1 MVPPQFTN
9 FFIASASAGAAL
21 VGLLFVAVSIAPE
34 RIVMANAPVERRA
47 MAASSFTALLNAFFI
62 SLGALI
68 PENVGFL
75 ILLMSASGLVNSL
88 FLAWNLL
95 KERQSWQGWQNV
107 LRRLFLILASF
118 VIYGW
123 ELYVAIGLLYEPH
136 NLGSFYTLT
145 GLLLSVYGIGL
156 VRAWQLLGA
165 RRYGLMRWLNPL
177 TEMTGTESSRTYE
190 ESRMLDKT
198 RSLED

>member
-9 FFIASASAGAAL
+9 FFIASSSAGGAL

-68 PENVGFL
+68 PWNVSSL
-75 ILLMSASGLVNSL
+75 ILLMSAFGLSNSL

-95 KERQSWQGWQNV
+95 KDRQGWQNV
-107 LRRLFLILASF
+107 LRRIVLILASF
-118 VIYGW
+118 VIYGY
-123 ELYVAIGLLYEPH
+123 ELYIAIHLLYQPN

-145 GLLLSVYGIGL
+145 GLLLTVYGIGL

-177 TEMTGTESSRTYE
+177 TEMNGTMPITNDV
-190 ESRMLDKT
+190 ESRRSSKT
-198 RSLED
+198 AHDEN

>member
-1 MVPPQFTN
+1 MVPPQFAN

-68 PENVGFL
+68 PWNVGLL
-75 ILLMSASGLVNSL
+75 ILIMSVFGLSNSI

-95 KERQSWQGWQNV
+95 KERQSWQNV
-107 LRRLFLILASF
+107 LRRIVLVLASF
-118 VIYGW
+118 VIYGY
-123 ELYVAIGLLYEPH
+123 ELYLAILLLYEPH

-145 GLLLSVYGIGL
+145 GLLFTVYGIGL

-165 RRYGLMRWLNPL
+165 RRYGLLRWLDPL
-177 TEMTGTESSRTYE
+177 IELNGTMSITKDE
-190 ESRMLDKT
+190 ESRTSSKT
-198 RSLED
+198 AHDEN

>member
-1 MVPPQFTN
+1 MVPPQFAN

-34 RIVMANAPVERRA
+34 HIVMANAPVERRA

-68 PENVGFL
+68 PGIVAAL
-75 ILLMSASGLVNSL
+75 TLAMSISALTNSL
-88 FLAWNLL
+88 FLAWSLL
-95 KERQSWQGWQNV
+95 KERQSWQNV
-107 LRRLFLILASF
+107 LRRIFLIVVSF
-118 VIYGW
+118 IIYGS
-123 ELYVAIGLLYEPH
+123 ELYVAILLLYKPN

-145 GLLLSVYGIGL
+145 GLLLGVYGIGL

-165 RRYGLMRWLNPL
+165 RRYGLLRWLNPL
-177 TEMTGTESSRTYE
+177 TELNGTMPITKDE
-190 ESRMLDKT
+190 ESRKSSKT
-198 RSLED
+198 AHDEN

>member
-1 MVPPQFTN
+1 MVPPSFTN

-68 PENVGFL
+68 PGSVGVITL
-75 ILLMSASGLVNSL
+75 IMSASGLFNSL

-95 KERQSWQGWQNV
+95 KERQSWQNV
-107 LRRLFLILASF
+107 LRRIFLIVASF
-118 VIYGW
+118 IIYGY
-123 ELYVAIGLLYEPH
+123 ELYVAILLLYKPD
-136 NLGSFYTLT
+136 NLEGFYALT

-156 VRAWQLLGA
+156 TRAWQLLGA
-165 RRYGLMRWLNPL
+165 RRYGILRWLNPL
-177 TEMTGTESSRTYE
+177 TELNGTMPITNDE
-190 ESRMLDKT
+190 ESRTSSKT
-198 RSLED
+198 AHDEN

>member
-68 PENVGFL
+68 PGSVGVITL
-75 ILLMSASGLVNSL
+75 IMSASGLFNSL

-95 KERQSWQGWQNV
+95 KERQSWQNV
-107 LRRLFLILASF
+107 LRRIFLIVASF
-118 VIYGW
+118 IIYGY
-123 ELYVAIGLLYEPH
+123 ELYVAILLLNEPD
-136 NLGSFYTLT
+136 NLEGFYALT

-156 VRAWQLLGA
+156 TRAWQLLGA
-165 RRYGLMRWLNPL
+165 RRYGILRWLNPL
-177 TEMTGTESSRTYE
+177 TELNGTMPITNDE
-190 ESRMLDKT
+190 ESRTSSKT
-198 RSLED
+198 AHDEN

>member
-34 RIVMANAPVERRA
+34 QIVMANAPIERQA

-68 PENVGFL
+68 PWNVGYL
-75 ILLMSASGLVNSL
+75 ILFMSAAGLTNSL
-88 FLAWNLL
+88 ILTWNLL
-95 KERQSWQGWQNV
+95 KERQSWQNV
-107 LRRLFLILASF
+107 LRRLFLIVASF
-118 VIYGW
+118 IIYGW
-123 ELYVAIGLLYEPH
+123 ELYVAIGLLYEPN

-156 VRAWQLLGA
+156 LRAWQLLGA
-165 RRYGLMRWLNPL
+165 RRYGLLRWLNPL
-177 TEMTGTESSRTYE
+177 TELNGTVPITNDE
-190 ESRMLDKT
+190 ESRTSSKT
-198 RSLED
+198 SHDEK